1 MGNKWFAGVWL
12 SVAVWL
18 IGAGVYAADEKPID
32 VIEDNS
38 FLIEEAYNQ
47 EPGVVQHIFTAAY
60 TKSGRTHGWDF
71 SFTQEWPVFSQDHQ
85 FSYTIPSSHL
95 VDEGSRVSGLGDVL
109 LNYRYQLLYEGDSKP
124 AVAPRFSLILPT
136 GNRRKGTGNNVVGY
150 QLNLPVSKKFTD
162 TVALHGN
169 AGATFSPRVKAPV
182 DNNGS
187 SAKKS
192 LTSANIGGSAIY
204 AVFPRFHLMLEWVG
218 TFDQSFS
225 DSGNR
230 ERSFLSTLSPGFRTA
245 IVNQDKLQIVTGAA
259 MPIGLNR
266 KTDNLGAFLYLS
278 IEHNL
283 F

>member
-1 MGNKWFAGVWL
+1 MV
-12 SVAVWL
+12 
-18 IGAGVYAADEKPID
+18 
-32 VIEDNS
+32 
-38 FLIEEAYNQ
+38 
-47 EPGVVQHIFTAAY
+47 T
-60 TKSGRTHGWDF
+60 
-71 SFTQEWPVFSQDHQ
+71 
-85 FSYTIPSSHL
+85 
-95 VDEGSRVSGLGDVL
+95 
-109 LNYRYQLLYEGDSKP
+109 P
-124 AVAPRFSLILPT
+124 ARRF
-136 GNRRKGTGNNVVGY
+136 
-150 QLNLPVSKKFTD
+150 
-162 TVALHGN
+162 H
-169 AGATFSPRVKAPV
+169 PRVKAPV

>member
-1 MGNKWFAGVWL
+1 MRNKWFTGAALGAMVWL
-12 SVAVWL
+12 VCA
-18 IGAGVYAADEKPID
+18 AANAADERPID

-47 EPGVVQHIFTAAY
+47 EPGVVQHIFSAQY
-60 TKSGRTHGWDF
+60 TTSGRTHGWQF
-71 SFTQEWPVFSQDHQ
+71 NFTQEWPVFSQDHQ
-85 FSYTIPSSHL
+85 FSYTIPSYHL
-95 VDEGSRVSGLGDVL
+95 IDDGTRTSGLGDIL
-109 LNYRYQLLYEGDSKP
+109 LNYRYQLVYEGDFKP

-136 GNRRKGTGNNVVGY
+136 GNRKKNTGDNVVGY
-150 QLNLPVSKKFTD
+150 QINLPVSKKVTD
-162 TVALHGN
+162 RIALHFNLG
-169 AGATFSPRVKAPV
+169 GTFLPHVKSPV
-182 DNNGS
+182 DANGN

-192 LTSANIGGSAIY
+192 LSSLNVGGSAIY
-204 AVFPRFHLMLEWVG
+204 ALFPRFHLMLEWLG
-218 TFDQSFS
+218 NSDQSFS
-225 DSGNR
+225 DSGKR

-266 KTDNLGAFLYLS
+266 KTDNFGVFLYLS